1 MDGNPW
7 AAISVGLA
15 VLGWLVTVVGS
26 FARQQMKI
34 ENLAT
39 KDDLSKTE
47 EKFAQKLKDERK
59 EVMQDVRQLLYD
71 LRLID

>member
-15 VLGWLVTVVGS
+15 VLGWLVTVVAS
-26 FARQQMKI
+26 YARQQKHQ
-34 ENLAT
+34 EGLVT
-39 KDDLSKTE
+39 KE
-47 EKFAQKLKDERK
+47 ELAQKLKDERK
-59 EVMQDVRQLLYD
+59 ETMQDVRQLLYD